1 MLTAWTDKFDREAT
15 WYKIVAALRKIG
27 NNALAEQMEEKC
39 IQPTKQAAVEEA
51 TDEEAGM

>member
-1 MLTAWTDKFDREAT
+1 MVEKLAT
-15 WYKIVAALRKIG
+15 WDKIVAALGKMG

-39 IQPTKQAAVEEA
+39 IRPTKQAAVEEA